1 MYLEINIR
9 SAKANTKEVF
19 ALLKLFKQ
27 LFLRSHYVYDFSV
40 FSFEKFIVFCTTS
53 SGPE

>member
-9 SAKANTKEVF
+9 SAKANTEEVF

-27 LFLRSHYVYDFSV
+27 LSLLSHYVYDFSV
-40 FSFEKFIVFCTTS
+40 FSFEKLVIFFTTS